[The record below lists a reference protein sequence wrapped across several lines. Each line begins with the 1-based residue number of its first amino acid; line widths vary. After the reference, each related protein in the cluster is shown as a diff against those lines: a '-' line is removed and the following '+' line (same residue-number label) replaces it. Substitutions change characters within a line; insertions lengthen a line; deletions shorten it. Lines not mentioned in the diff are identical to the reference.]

1 MFTGIIEEVG
11 TVTQVDPLGSDR
23 AGRRLTIEA
32 ELASDLRVDQSVSI
46 DGACQTVVAVDAEA
60 GTFAVDS
67 IEETLRKTTFG
78 ELAAG
83 TPVNLERALQAGDRL
98 DGHFVQ
104 GHVDATGTIVEV
116 EREETDWLYTVQF
129 DSEYAAYLIPVGS
142 IAVDGIS
149 LTVAR
154 LGDDTFTVAIIPHT
168 HEVTTV
174 GTAWTEG
181 AAVNLEFDLIGKY
194 VARSLTASGET
205 PDPELLATEWLD
217 T

>member
-11 TVTQVDPLGSDR
+11 TVSQIEPLGSDR
-23 AGRRLTIEA
+23 AGKRLTIEA
-32 ELASDLRVDQSVSI
+32 AMVPDLRVDQSVSI
-46 DGACQTVVAVDAEA
+46 NGACQTVVAVDADA

-78 ELAAG
+78 NLTTG

-104 GHVDATGTIVEV
+104 GHVDATGTIVDV
-116 EREETDWLYTVQF
+116 EREETDWLYTIQF
-129 DSEYAAYLIPVGS
+129 DPEYAAYLIPVGS

-154 LGDDTFTVAIIPHT
+154 LEDDTFTVAIIPHT
-168 HEVTTV
+168 HEVTNV
-174 GTAWTEG
+174 STAWTEG

-194 VARSLTASGET
+194 VARSLAAGGDT
-205 PDPELLATEWLD
+205 PDPESLAQAWRAD
-217 T
+217 